1 MRFAQGLLRWRFRTF
16 TYHSNKNVSLE
27 QNTYERMPEPM
38 TKTWLIAIPGIL
50 ALVAVYVVIALLL
63 VNYSLAWTIP
73 DIFPGAV
80 AQGLVAESISWYTA
94 FKVAIFVAVL
104 AGLAG
109 ALAEQ
114 GVVTTR

>member
-1 MRFAQGLLRWRFRTF
+1 M
-16 TYHSNKNVSLE
+16 N
-27 QNTYERMPEPM
+27 
-38 TKTWLIAIPGIL
+38 KTWLIAIPGIL

-63 VNYSLAWTIP
+63 VNYSLAWAIP
-73 DIFPGAV
+73 DLFPGAV
-80 AQGLVAESISWYTA
+80 SQGLVAESISWYTA

-114 GVVTTR
+114 GVVTAR

>member
-1 MRFAQGLLRWRFRTF
+1 
-16 TYHSNKNVSLE
+16 
-27 QNTYERMPEPM
+27 
-38 TKTWLIAIPGIL
+38 
-50 ALVAVYVVIALLL
+50 VIALLL

-73 DIFPGAV
+73 DLFPGAI
-80 AQGLVAESISWYTA
+80 AQDLVAESISWYTA

-114 GVVTTR
+114 GVVTSW